1 MMFLPEIIEEADP
14 DQTQNRRMSTTSNK
28 SEGKFNPLRDKLND
42 SLGII
47 QWVDID
53 FSINRLYH

>member
-1 MMFLPEIIEEADP
+1 MFLPEIIEEADP

-47 QWVDID
+47 Q
-53 FSINRLYH
+53 